1 MPTEALAH
9 RGVGTPHPGS
19 ILIQSTTDKP
29 MRYNPAT
36 DRAISIDEIAA
47 QCKAAILKAEH
58 DRQLDAIADLLYDEV
73 LTFARWENDLLV
85 AA

>member
-1 MPTEALAH
+1 
-9 RGVGTPHPGS
+9 
-19 ILIQSTTDKP
+19 

-47 QCKAAILKAEH
+47 QCRAAILKADE
-58 DRQLDAIADLLYDEV
+58 DRQISATMDQIADLLFGDDLYDEV
-73 LTFARWENDLLV
+73 LSAARWEDDILI

>member
-1 MPTEALAH
+1 
-9 RGVGTPHPGS
+9 
-19 ILIQSTTDKP
+19 
-29 MRYNPAT
+29 MRYIPST
-36 DRAISIDEIAA
+36 DRAVSMDEIAA

-73 LTFARWENDLLV
+73 LFSARWEDDVLV

>member
-1 MPTEALAH
+1 
-9 RGVGTPHPGS
+9 
-19 ILIQSTTDKP
+19 

-47 QCKAAILKAEH
+47 QCKAAILKAQEPTPNE
-58 DRQLDAIADLLYDEV
+58 I
-73 LTFARWENDLLV
+73 LTFYRWEDDVLRLLPEPI